1 MGKSRKKN
9 PIVGVTTASS
19 DKPFKRAEHSRER
32 AAVRTAL
39 ARGDDAP
46 SPRAFGDPWHGE
58 KDGKLYMSGSDLAYR
73 K

>member
-19 DKPFKRAEHSRER
+19 DKQFKQAEHSRER
-32 AAVRTAL
+32 TAVRVAL
-39 ARGDDAP
+39 ARGDDTP
-46 SPRAFGDPWHGE
+46 SPRAFGNPWRGD
-58 KDGKLYMSGSDLAYR
+58 KDGKLYMPGSVLAHR